1 MTLDLDCDYLTD
13 THLSEVFSNKNNG
26 WEADAVAPC
35 LLKRVVGESC
45 DGWGGWMR
53 GDCGEHWRLQLTV
66 DTGPGEQSQPDH
78 QLSSWNKDSED
89 DSDDVT
95 DTMKKNCVLLYRH
108 VSISEHHTLT
118 KIWESSLCNSILNS
132 DLIFENLIFL
142 NVKMKLIIDDRK
154 VWVLKVKGF
163 LFQSKKI
170 AKFAA
175 TRFTEIRC

>member
-1 MTLDLDCDYLTD
+1 MNLTLVFDLDCDYLTD

-78 QLSSWNKDSED
+78 QLSLE
-89 DSDDVT
+89 
-95 DTMKKNCVLLYRH
+95 MK
-108 VSISEHHTLT
+108 I
-118 KIWESSLCNSILNS
+118 
-132 DLIFENLIFL
+132 
-142 NVKMKLIIDDRK
+142 VKMMVMMLQKL
-154 VWVLKVKGF
+154 W
-163 LFQSKKI
+163 KKQ
-170 AKFAA
+170 
-175 TRFTEIRC
+175 